1 MKRSLGRK
9 TLVLPSP
16 TWVVGTYDAGGK
28 ANAMTAAW
36 GGICCSKPPSVCVSL
51 REATYTY
58 GAIVEREA
66 FTVNVP
72 SAEQAKLADYFG
84 LASGRDR
91 DKLATAGLTAT
102 RAEHVDAPLLDEF
115 KLNLECKLIHT
126 LKIGLHTLFVGEI
139 LDVKAEESILNDRER
154 PSIETL
160 SPPIFSPG
168 EAAYY
173 AIGERIGPAF
183 EMGKTFTEGEPVA

>member
-9 TLVLPSP
+9 TLILPSP
-16 TWVVGTYDAGGK
+16 TWVIGTYDADGE

-58 GAIVEREA
+58 RAIVDREA

-72 SAEQAKLADYFG
+72 AARQVKQADYLG
-84 LASGRDR
+84 IASGRDA
-91 DKLATAGLTAT
+91 DKLAVAGLTAM
-102 RAEHVDAPLLDEF
+102 RAEHVDAPAIAEF
-115 KLNLECKLIHT
+115 PLNLECALTHT
-126 LKIGLHTLFVGEI
+126 VKIGLHTLFVGKI
-139 LDVKAEESILNDRER
+139 RDVKADESILNEKGR
-154 PSIETL
+154 PSIEKL
-160 SPPIFSPG
+160 NPPIFSAG

-173 AIGERIGPAF
+173 AVGAPLGPAF
-183 EMGKTFTEGEPVA
+183 TIGKELIDA